1 MRIFEQSVEKFLGA
15 ASPPPGRGT
24 SPPRRRHSS
33 ASGASQREVK
43 RAGSIRVENAVG
55 GKSKIPQADRRS
67 SRVLNR
73 SPTSPHD

>member
-1 MRIFEQSVEKFLGA
+1 MRIFEKSVEKFLGA
-15 ASPPPGRGT
+15 ASPPPARETT
-24 SPPRRRHSS
+24 SPPRRRSS
-33 ASGASQREVK
+33 TGGASQREVQ